1 MRFNLDGAETMFAF
15 LRTTRLLPPAAIAG
29 ALLLGAA
36 SGADA
41 QTTGA
46 VRFQVAKAGFI
57 FGVGGGTGTL
67 RFRGKTYPLRVEGLS
82 AGTIGV
88 AQADLVGT
96 ASNLRDATDI
106 VGSYSAAGAG
116 IAIAGGAK
124 SMQLQNAKGVILN
137 LHGRQAGFEASLGV
151 GGATITMQ

>member
-1 MRFNLDGAETMFAF
+1 MFAF
-15 LRTTRLLPPAAIAG
+15 FRTMKLGAAVAG
-29 ALLLGAA
+29 ALLLGASSIA
-36 SGADA
+36 NA
-41 QTTGA
+41 QTTGT

-57 FGVGGGTGTL
+57 VGVGGGTGTL
-67 RFRGKTYPLRVEGLS
+67 VFKGKTYPLRVEGLS

-96 ASNLRDATDI
+96 ASNLRAPTDI

-116 IAIAGGAK
+116 VAIGGGAR
-124 SMQLQNAKGVILN
+124 SIQLQNSNGVVLN
-137 LHGRQAGFEASLGV
+137 LRGKQAGFEASLGV

>member
-1 MRFNLDGAETMFAF
+1 MFAVF
-15 LRTTRLLPPAAIAG
+15 QTMKLHAAVAIAG
-29 ALLLGAA
+29 TFLLGALSTA
-36 SGADA
+36 EA

-57 FGVGGGTGTL
+57 IGVGGGTGTL
-67 RFRGKTYPLRVEGLS
+67 RFKGKTYPLRVEGLS

-96 ASNLRDATDI
+96 ASNLRDPTDI
-106 VGSYSAAGAG
+106 AGTYSAAGAG
-116 IAIAGGAK
+116 VAVGGGAR
-124 SMQLQNAKGVILN
+124 SIQLQNAKGVILD
-137 LHGRQAGFEASLGV
+137 LRGRQAGFEASLGV

>member
-1 MRFNLDGAETMFAF
+1 MFAF
-15 LRTTRLLPPAAIAG
+15 FPTMKLQAAFAIVG
-29 ALLLGAA
+29 AFLLGAP
-36 SGADA
+36 SIADA
-41 QTTGA
+41 QTTGT

-57 FGVGGGTGTL
+57 IGVGGGTGIL
-67 RFRGKTYPLRVEGLS
+67 RFKGRTYPLRVEGLS

-116 IAIAGGAK
+116 VAIVGGAR
-124 SMQLQNAKGVILN
+124 SLQLQNAKGVILN
-137 LHGRQAGFEASLGV
+137 LRGRQAGFEASLGL

>member
-1 MRFNLDGAETMFAF
+1 MFAF
-15 LRTTRLLPPAAIAG
+15 FPTLKLQAAFAIAG
-29 ALLLGAA
+29 AFLLGAP
-36 SGADA
+36 SIADA
-41 QTTGA
+41 QTTGT

-57 FGVGGGTGTL
+57 IGVGGGTGVL
-67 RFRGKTYPLRVEGLS
+67 RFKGRTYPLRVEGLS

-96 ASNLRDATDI
+96 ASNLRVATDI

-116 IAIAGGAK
+116 VAIVGGAR
-124 SMQLQNAKGVILN
+124 SIQLQNAKGVILN
-137 LHGRQAGFEASLGV
+137 LRGREAGFEASLGV

>member
-1 MRFNLDGAETMFAF
+1 MFAV
-15 LRTTRLLPPAAIAG
+15 LRTMKLHAAVAIAG
-29 ALLLGAA
+29 TFLLGAPSIA
-36 SGADA
+36 EA

-57 FGVGGGTGTL
+57 IGVGGGTGTL

-96 ASNLRDATDI
+96 ASNLRAPTDI
-106 VGSYSAAGAG
+106 AGTYSAAGAG
-116 IAIAGGAK
+116 VAVGGGAR
-124 SMQLQNAKGVILN
+124 SIRLQNANGVILD
-137 LHGRQAGFEASLGV
+137 LRGRQAGFEASLGV
-151 GGATITMQ
+151 GGATVTMQ

>member
-1 MRFNLDGAETMFAF
+1 MFAF
-15 LRTTRLLPPAAIAG
+15 FRTMKIQAAVAIVG
-29 ALLLGAA
+29 AFLLGAP
-36 SGADA
+36 SIADA
-41 QTTGA
+41 QTTGT

-67 RFRGKTYPLRVEGLS
+67 TFKRKTYRLRVDGLS

-96 ASNLRDATDI
+96 ASNLREPTDI
-106 VGSYSAAGAG
+106 VGTYSAAGAG
-116 IAIAGGAK
+116 VAVAGGAR
-124 SMQLQNAKGVILN
+124 SIQLRNSKGVILN
-137 LHGRQAGFEASLGV
+137 LRGRQAGFEASLGV

>member
-1 MRFNLDGAETMFAF
+1 MFTF
-15 LRTTRLLPPAAIAG
+15 LRTSKLYAAVAIVGVFLFGAPPIAN
-29 ALLLGAA
+29 
-36 SGADA
+36 A
-41 QTTGA
+41 QTTGT

-57 FGVGGGTGTL
+57 IGVGGGTGTL
-67 RFRGKTYPLRVEGLS
+67 RFKGRTYPLRVEGLS

-96 ASNLRDATDI
+96 ASNLREATDI

-116 IAIAGGAK
+116 VAVAGGAR
-124 SMQLQNAKGVILN
+124 SIQLQNAKGVVLN
-137 LHGRQAGFEASLGV
+137 LRGKQAGFEASLGV

>member
-1 MRFNLDGAETMFAF
+1 MFAVF
-15 LRTTRLLPPAAIAG
+15 QTMKLHAAVAIAG
-29 ALLLGAA
+29 MFLLGALSTA
-36 SGADA
+36 EA

-57 FGVGGGTGTL
+57 IGVGGGTGTL
-67 RFRGKTYPLRVEGLS
+67 RFKGKTYPLRVEGLS

-96 ASNLRDATDI
+96 ASNLRDPTDI
-106 VGSYSAAGAG
+106 AGTYSAAGAG
-116 IAIAGGAK
+116 VAVGGGAR
-124 SMQLQNAKGVILN
+124 SIQLQNAKGVILD
-137 LHGRQAGFEASLGV
+137 LRGRQAGFEASLGV

>member
-1 MRFNLDGAETMFAF
+1 MFTLFRTMKLQA
-15 LRTTRLLPPAAIAG
+15 AVAIA
-29 ALLLGAA
+29 AAVLLGAP
-36 SGADA
+36 SVADA

-57 FGVGGGTGTL
+57 VGVGGGTGTL

-96 ASNLRDATDI
+96 ASNLREATDI

-116 IAIAGGAK
+116 VAIAGGAR
-124 SMQLQNAKGVILN
+124 SIQLQNAKGVVLN
-137 LHGRQAGFEASLGV
+137 LRGRQAGFEASLGV
-151 GGATITMQ
+151 GGATITMR

>member
-1 MRFNLDGAETMFAF
+1 MFAVF
-15 LRTTRLLPPAAIAG
+15 QTMKLHAAVAIAG
-29 ALLLGAA
+29 TFLLGALSTA
-36 SGADA
+36 EA

-57 FGVGGGTGTL
+57 LGVGGGTGTL
-67 RFRGKTYPLRVEGLS
+67 RFKGKTYPLRVEGLS

-96 ASNLRDATDI
+96 ASNLRAPTDI
-106 VGSYSAAGAG
+106 AGTYSAAGAG
-116 IAIAGGAK
+116 VAVGGGAR
-124 SMQLQNAKGVILN
+124 SIQLRNANGVVLD
-137 LHGRQAGFEASLGV
+137 LRGRQAGFEASLGV

>member
-1 MRFNLDGAETMFAF
+1 MFAF
-15 LRTTRLLPPAAIAG
+15 FRTMKLQATVAITG
-29 ALLLGAA
+29 AFLFGAP
-36 SGADA
+36 SIADA
-41 QTTGA
+41 QTTGT

-57 FGVGGGTGTL
+57 IGVGGGTGTL
-67 RFRGKTYPLRVEGLS
+67 RFKGKTYPLRVEGLS

-96 ASNLRDATDI
+96 ASNLRDPTDI

-116 IAIAGGAK
+116 VAIAGGAR
-124 SMQLQNAKGVILN
+124 SIQLQNSKGVVLN
-137 LHGRQAGFEASLGV
+137 LRGKQAGFEASLGV